1 MEHTPEHN
9 FSASAVPFRNHTAL
23 LLGAALPYLQ
33 PAYRHPVELALKFLE
48 FSETLR
54 FYREFPFRQP
64 PISFYPA
71 AASVPNG
78 ADTFGI
84 FGKIHTYILD
94 LEGLLLSLS
103 SVCTGDEKELIQM
116 FLNLIRARNF
126 YDTYG
131 DLMKS
136 GFSDAGSLSQ
146 LFSSLNEVPF
156 PSAAAGESSAGIAE
170 SLSSMLSEEQK
181 ETLELLKSLFSEQS

>member
-1 MEHTPEHN
+1 MEHTPEHG

-33 PAYRHPVELALKFLE
+33 PAYRHPAELALKFLE

-64 PISFYPA
+64 AFSFFPA
-71 AASVPNG
+71 SSAPDG
-78 ADTFGI
+78 ADTSGI

-94 LEGLLLSLS
+94 LEGLLTSLS

-136 GFSDAGSLSQ
+136 GFSDSGSLSQ
-146 LFSSLNEVPF
+146 LFSNLSGVPF
-156 PSAAAGESSAGIAE
+156 PSSASNETSADIAG
-170 SLSSMLSEEQK
+170 SLSSMLNEEQK
-181 ETLELLKSLFSEQS
+181 ETLELLKSLFSEQT